1 MTHLVKKSGFLAL
14 PAVRALCV
22 LSHNCQEAGLSVSS
36 FFIVAIICIST
47 YWGIGKA

>member
-14 PAVRALCV
+14 PAVGALCFK
-22 LSHNCQEAGLSVSS
+22 SCQEAGLSVSS